1 MKKILLTCAI
11 ASTVLTA
18 SAFAGGN
25 IGLTV
30 RNDSMAP
37 ITFIL
42 YEEEAANSEAKVAF
56 FSKPVRAQGTLNID
70 STFLQ
75 AHPGYSIGLCW
86 VDPKDKN
93 GQVDCRQ
100 GDIVNGYPYKEV
112 GCSNTLAF
120 APTKV
125 YVFGG
130 LNYIGHNDLEQ
141 RAPRYVY
148 CSAD

>member
-1 MKKILLTCAI
+1 MKKVLLSCAI
-11 ASTVLTA
+11 ASAFLA
-18 SAFAGGN
+18 SSALASN
-25 IGLTV
+25 TGLTV
-30 RNDSMAP
+30 HNDSIAP

-42 YEEEAANSEAKVAF
+42 YEEGTSSSEAKVAF

-75 AHPGYSIGLCW
+75 AHPGYSVGLCW

-93 GQVDCRQ
+93 GQTDCRQ
-100 GDIVNGYPYKEV
+100 ADIANGYPYKEV

-120 APTKV
+120 PPTKV
-125 YVFGG
+125 YVYGG

-148 CSAD
+148 CSAE